1 MDSPIRLES
10 VRKNDDVYNELQIL
24 IDKNGGD
31 YQKLFSDDENKLYPL
46 NLSGKLTGSHL
57 ARYELKRILLI
68 HTKKDVG
75 SSLKS
80 ISITNDSSGKPQI
93 NGMFENFKISLSHSK
108 NHIAVMAVR
117 DE

>member
-1 MDSPIRLES
+1 MDSPIKLES
-10 VRKNDDVYNELQIL
+10 VRKYDDIYNELQIL

-31 YQKLFSDDENKLYPL
+31 YKKLFSDDENRLYPL
-46 NLSGKLTGSHL
+46 NLSDKLTGSHL

-68 HTKKDVG
+68 HAKKDVE
-75 SSLKS
+75 SSLNS
-80 ISITNDSSGKPQI
+80 ISITNDNYGKPLI
-93 NGMFENFKISLSHSK
+93 KGIFEEFKISLSHSK